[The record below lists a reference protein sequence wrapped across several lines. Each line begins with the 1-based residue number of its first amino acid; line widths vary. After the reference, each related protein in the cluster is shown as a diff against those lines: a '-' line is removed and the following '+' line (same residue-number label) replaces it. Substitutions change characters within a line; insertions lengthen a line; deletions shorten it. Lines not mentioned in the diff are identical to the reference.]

1 LSLSLTSAALRLH
14 PRLVALLPF
23 LQWWPRV
30 NRVTVRAD
38 VFAGATGA
46 LVVLPQGVAFAA
58 IAGMPPEYGIY
69 AAIVPTIVA
78 ALFGSSW
85 HLMGG
90 PTTATSI
97 VIFST
102 MSAVATPFTADYVE
116 LVLTMSLLAGVLKLS
131 MGVLRM
137 GVLVNF
143 VSPTVLLGF
152 TTGAGILIASS
163 QIHWSLGLHMPSGMS
178 FFEIL
183 RFVAGHVQDID
194 WYVASIAMVSLVTGI
209 VVKYRFPRAPYM
221 IAALVL
227 GGLYAYALRF
237 IPGFVTNHHVASI
250 SALPSPIPQFATPQ
264 LSFEAIRKTA
274 SAAVVV
280 GIVGLTEAMSI
291 GRAIAQ
297 RSGQRINSN
306 QEFIGQGLSNIIG
319 AFFSAYAASGSLN
332 RTGLNYEAGAKTPL
346 SSIFSAVFLVIVLFA
361 VAPLAQYLP
370 IPAMAGVLLLV
381 GWGLIDLPQIRK
393 IVRVSRSETA
403 ILIATLFATLV
414 VGLGPA
420 VYFGVIMSLMLYLRR
435 TAQPRVT
442 RVVADPVEYARL
454 WRRTGIDPSGAD
466 VIRIRGSIF
475 FGAAEYVREALRD
488 LEANGAEYKY
498 VVLDLQG
505 VNFIDSAGVR
515 MLAEEAS
522 RKRRMGGALYLYRT
536 NESVLNVLE
545 KAGRYDAIGRDNVV
559 PSAV

>member
-1 LSLSLTSAALRLH
+1 MH
-14 PRLVALLPF
+14 PRIVALLPF

-152 TTGAGILIASS
+152 TTGAGILIATS
-163 QIHWSLGLHMPSGMS
+163 QIHQSLGLDMPSGLS
-178 FFEIL
+178 FAEIL
-183 RFVAGHVQDID
+183 RFVATHVQDID
-194 WYVASIAMVSLVTGI
+194 WYVASIAVVSLVTGI
-209 VVKYRFPRAPYM
+209 IVKYRFPRAPYM

-237 IPGFVTNHHVASI
+237 IPGFVTSHHIASI
-250 SALPSPIPQFATPQ
+250 SALPSPIPHFASPQ

-370 IPAMAGVLLLV
+370 IPAMSGVLMLV

-393 IVRVSRSETA
+393 VMRVSRAETA
-403 ILIATLFATLV
+403 VLIATLFATLV

-420 VYFGVIMSLMLYLRR
+420 VYLGVIMSLMLYLRR
-435 TAQPRVT
+435 TSQPRVM
-442 RVVADPVEYARL
+442 RVVADPVEYGRL
-454 WRRTGIDPSGAD
+454 WRRTGIEPSQAD

-488 LEANGAEYKY
+488 LELNGAEHKY

-505 VNFIDSAGVR
+505 VNFIDAAGVR

-522 RKRRMGGALYLYRT
+522 HKRRMGGALYLYRT

>member
-1 LSLSLTSAALRLH
+1 MH
-14 PRLVALLPF
+14 PRLLALLPF

-152 TTGAGILIASS
+152 TTGAGILIAAS
-163 QIHWSLGLHMPSGMS
+163 QIHQSLGLHMPSGLS
-178 FFEIL
+178 FAEIL
-183 RFVAGHVQDID
+183 RFVAGHVQEID
-194 WYVASIAMVSLVTGI
+194 WYVASVAAVSLVSGI

-221 IAALVL
+221 IVALVL
-227 GGLYAYALRF
+227 GGFYAYALRF
-237 IPGFVTNHHVASI
+237 IPGFVTNHHVATI
-250 SALPSPIPQFATPQ
+250 SALPSPIPHFASPQ

-346 SSIFSAVFLVIVLFA
+346 ASIFSAVFLVIVLFG

-370 IPAMAGVLLLV
+370 IPAMSGVLMLV

-393 IVRVSRSETA
+393 IIRVSRSETA
-403 ILIATLFATLV
+403 VLIATLFATLV

-420 VYFGVIMSLMLYLRR
+420 VYLGVIMSLMLYLRR
-435 TAQPRVT
+435 TSQPRVM
-442 RVVADPVEYARL
+442 RVVADPAEYGRL
-454 WRRTGIDPSGAD
+454 WRHTGIEPSRAD

-475 FGAAEYVREALRD
+475 FGAAEYVRAALRD
-488 LEANGAEYKY
+488 LEVNGAEYKY

-505 VNFIDSAGVR
+505 VNFIDAAGVR
-515 MLAEEAS
+515 MLAEEAT

-545 KAGRYDAIGRDNVV
+545 RAGRYDAIGRDNVV